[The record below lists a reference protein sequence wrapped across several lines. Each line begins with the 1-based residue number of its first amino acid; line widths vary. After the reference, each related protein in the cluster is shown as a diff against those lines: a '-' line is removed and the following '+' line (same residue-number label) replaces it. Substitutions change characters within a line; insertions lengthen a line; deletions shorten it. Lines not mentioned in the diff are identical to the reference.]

1 MTIKQYSTDNICYKT
16 IEERKKEA
24 GKELGQASDLSAEI
38 YKSRE
43 NEANENLLIRNFY
56 YSVYHLIKA
65 VSIMDT
71 GVDYSSHSA
80 LISYFNREIKKDSF
94 LKQFNINF
102 NMENIGR
109 DIDILFRLRD
119 QYDYRE
125 RYVIEEDYL
134 EAEKIWLRIFP
145 ELENLVILIL
155 SKV

>member
-24 GKELGQASDLSAEI
+24 RKELGQASDLSAEI

-94 LKQFNINF
+94 LNQFNINI
-102 NMENIGR
+102 NIENIGR

>member
-16 IEERKKEA
+16 IEERKNEA
-24 GKELGQASDLSAEI
+24 RKELGQASDLSAEI
-38 YKSRE
+38 YKSRK

-134 EAEKIWLRIFP
+134 EAEKIWLRIYP
-145 ELENLVILIL
+145 ELENLVTLIL
-155 SKV
+155 NKV